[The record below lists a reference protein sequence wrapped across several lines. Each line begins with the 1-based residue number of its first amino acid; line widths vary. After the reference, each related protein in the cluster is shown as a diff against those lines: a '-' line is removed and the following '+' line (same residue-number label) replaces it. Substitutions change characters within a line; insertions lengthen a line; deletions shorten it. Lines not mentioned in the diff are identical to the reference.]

1 MQATTSQN
9 TSRGQGRNP
18 QSLAVLELPDALLRL
33 ETLSEASGLSVPTL
47 YRKAAAGELE
57 LTKIGKRCTR
67 VRSSAARAFI
77 QALGQP
83 A

>member
-1 MQATTSQN
+1 MQSEPIKTP
-9 TSRGQGRNP
+9 SRGQGRNP

-33 ETLSEASGLSVPTL
+33 ETLSEVSGLSVPTL

-57 LTKIGKRCTR
+57 LIKIGKRCTR

-77 QALGQP
+77 HALGQ
-83 A
+83 AA